1 MRLQQLIRQWV
12 GPGPLR
18 IPVPR
23 PKDLIS
29 PGGAILAL
37 VCFFLP
43 WGRFSCAGYS
53 RRLSGAQL
61 GGSFWIVFAAAAA
74 IPAIV
79 ATGLVLRQHRRA
91 RRIVTAC
98 SLVGLAVA
106 LMRQIEF
113 VRGHETGFGR
123 LHARDVGVQLH
134 LGGAGT
140 VLGLLIALAG
150 SIRIVPRSRR
160 AETPHRTP
168 PP

>member
-1 MRLQQLIRQWV
+1 MWLQRFIRQWV
-12 GPGPLR
+12 GSGSAP
-18 IPVPR
+18 ISIPR

-29 PGGAILAL
+29 PAGAILAL

-53 RRLSGAQL
+53 RRLSGAQI
-61 GGSFWIVFAAAAA
+61 GGMFWIVFAVAVA

-79 ATGLVLRQHRRA
+79 AVGILLRQHRRA
-91 RRIVTAC
+91 RQIVAAC
-98 SLVGLAVA
+98 SLVGLAVV
-106 LMRQIEF
+106 LVRHIEF

-150 SIRIVPRSRR
+150 SIRVVPRSRR
-160 AETPHRTP
+160 AETPRRTP